1 MCMTYTLWPCLI
13 SIHLKSKMDA
23 NSRLCRLC
31 YTPVKPVKV
40 TLTKHPQQL

>member
-1 MCMTYTLWPCLI
+1 MCMTYTLQPFLI
-13 SIHLKSKMDA
+13 SIHLESKTDA
-23 NSRLCRLC
+23 NSRLCRLF

>member
-1 MCMTYTLWPCLI
+1 MCMTYTLQPFLI
-13 SIHLKSKMDA
+13 FIHLNNKMDA
-23 NSRLCRLC
+23 NSRPCRLF